1 MKKFSIVVNSSV
13 DLTEELRKE
22 FDLVVAPLKFIMNG
36 QEYIN
41 YLDYRNLGVKEFY
54 QKLRDGVV
62 ATTSQVNINEYV
74 DIIEKEFKKG
84 NDVLIL
90 SLSSALSSNYN
101 SARLAVDMFKDHPEH
116 KVYLVDT
123 LTASLGEGLVAYAAS
138 MKRKEGATLEET
150 YQFIEQFKYNVS
162 TWFTVDDLMFLKRG
176 GRLGGVS
183 AIFGTLLAIKPI
195 LHIDLEGR
203 LIPIE
208 KTRGRKKALRIIAD
222 KVKET
227 YDPSLPN
234 FCYLAHS
241 DDEEAANLLKDMIE
255 GLGIGLKVTL
265 VNYVGPVIGAH
276 VGPGTIGA
284 FFFAKHR

>member
-22 FDLVVAPLKFIMNG
+22 LDLVVAPLKFIMNG

-138 MKRKEGATLEET
+138 MQRKEGATLEET

-162 TWFTVDDLMFLKRG
+162 AWFTVDDLMFLKRG

-203 LIPIE
+203 LIPME
-208 KTRGRKKALRIIAD
+208 KNTR
-222 KVKET
+222 
-227 YDPSLPN
+227 S
-234 FCYLAHS
+234 
-241 DDEEAANLLKDMIE
+241 
-255 GLGIGLKVTL
+255 
-265 VNYVGPVIGAH
+265 
-276 VGPGTIGA
+276 
-284 FFFAKHR
+284 

>member
-1 MKKFSIVVNSSV
+1 
-13 DLTEELRKE
+13 
-22 FDLVVAPLKFIMNG
+22 MNG

-150 YQFIEQFKYNVS
+150 YQFIEQFKNNVS

-203 LIPIE
+203 LIPME
-208 KTRGRKKALRIIAD
+208 KNTR
-222 KVKET
+222 
-227 YDPSLPN
+227 S
-234 FCYLAHS
+234 
-241 DDEEAANLLKDMIE
+241 
-255 GLGIGLKVTL
+255 
-265 VNYVGPVIGAH
+265 
-276 VGPGTIGA
+276 
-284 FFFAKHR
+284 

>member
-22 FDLVVAPLKFIMNG
+22 LDLVVAPLKFIMNG

-101 SARLAVDMFKDHPEH
+101 SARLAVDM
-116 KVYLVDT
+116 Y
-123 LTASLGEGLVAYAAS
+123 
-138 MKRKEGATLEET
+138 
-150 YQFIEQFKYNVS
+150 
-162 TWFTVDDLMFLKRG
+162 
-176 GRLGGVS
+176 
-183 AIFGTLLAIKPI
+183 
-195 LHIDLEGR
+195 
-203 LIPIE
+203 
-208 KTRGRKKALRIIAD
+208 
-222 KVKET
+222 
-227 YDPSLPN
+227 
-234 FCYLAHS
+234 
-241 DDEEAANLLKDMIE
+241 
-255 GLGIGLKVTL
+255 
-265 VNYVGPVIGAH
+265 
-276 VGPGTIGA
+276 
-284 FFFAKHR
+284 